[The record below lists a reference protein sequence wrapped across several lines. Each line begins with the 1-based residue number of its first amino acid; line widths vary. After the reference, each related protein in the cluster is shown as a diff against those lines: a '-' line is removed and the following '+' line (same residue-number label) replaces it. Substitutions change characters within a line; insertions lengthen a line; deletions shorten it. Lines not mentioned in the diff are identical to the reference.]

1 MGENKILSRKL
12 NTKSPV
18 DVGID
23 LGSTTAKLV
32 VIKDGEVV
40 YHCYERHF
48 AKVRTKVLELLRRVR
63 GLFGTDAEIRCA
75 VSGSAGLGMAKA
87 AGLPFVQEVFATGEA
102 VRSLEPDTSAVIELG
117 GEDAKVIF
125 FEGGLDERMN
135 GSCAGGT
142 GAFIDQIDR
151 KSVV

>member
-32 VIKDGEVV
+32 VIKGGEVV

-48 AKVRTKVLELLRRVR
+48 AKVRRARN
-63 GLFGTDAEIRCA
+63 G
-75 VSGSAGLGMAKA
+75 
-87 AGLPFVQEVFATGEA
+87 
-102 VRSLEPDTSAVIELG
+102 
-117 GEDAKVIF
+117 
-125 FEGGLDERMN
+125 EGGGASL
-135 GSCAGGT
+135 CTGGFCH
-142 GAFIDQIDR
+142 G
-151 KSVV
+151 